1 MKRRISA
8 AMMVSGTILLL
19 ISMVFTTVSFAA
31 PGLGRGEAPRGVPL
45 AQDQVCSDS
54 SPPACR
60 GQPVGTQID
69 DQPCKICAAD
79 PGGGG
84 PVVHC
89 HIASCEEP
97 ECTSDADCDDGDA
110 CTGDESCVDGTCQAG
125 TPLDCN
131 DDNVCTDDS
140 CDPASGCVYTP
151 IPDCCVDPGDCPSG
165 NVCQNP
171 TCVDNVCGLEEI
183 AGCCLDASDC
193 PSGNACQTP
202 TCVDNVCGF
211 DDILDCCLSNED
223 CDDGDIC
230 TDDSCVDNA
239 CQYVFDPSNDP
250 SCEEAECE
258 TDADCTNN
266 DVCDGIETCVAGVC
280 VDGDPLDCDDDDVCT
295 EDSCDPTTGCDNT
308 PIAGCCNVDA
318 ECDDSDICTD
328 DACVGHACE
337 NTPVDPRPCYTGPA
351 GTEGVGICQAGT
363 ETCSGNAW
371 GECVGEVTPE
381 IEICDGLDNDCDGEV
396 DEGCECD
403 PGAEQDCYP
412 GPDGTEGV
420 GLCQAGTQ
428 TCDENGQWGECVGAV
443 VPADEICDG
452 LDNDCDGSVDE
463 GLGTTTCGV
472 GECEETVDNCVDGE
486 PQECVPG
493 EPTAEICDD
502 KDNDCDG
509 KIDEGGVCGAPPPEG
524 PPEAAPTPTPTP
536 VVEVLGVEELPTA
549 GIMPVGP
556 ALPIL
561 PMIFSSLALIGGGL
575 LLWGDEDE

>member
-19 ISMVFTTVSFAA
+19 LSMIFSTVSFAA
-31 PGLGRGEAPRGVPL
+31 PDLGREESPRGVPL
-45 AQDQVCSDS
+45 GQDQVCSDS

-89 HIASCEEP
+89 HIAPCEEP

-110 CTGDESCVDGTCQAG
+110 CTGDETCVDGTCQAG
-125 TPLDCN
+125 TPPDCN
-131 DDNVCTDDS
+131 DDNACTDDS
-140 CDPASGCVYTP
+140 CDPASGCVNTP
-151 IPDCCVDPGDCPSG
+151 
-165 NVCQNP
+165 NTNP
-171 TCVDNVCGLEEI
+171 
-183 AGCCLDASDC
+183 
-193 PSGNACQTP
+193 
-202 TCVDNVCGF
+202 
-211 DDILDCCLSNED
+211 
-223 CDDGDIC
+223 CDDGDAC
-230 TDDSCVDNA
+230 TENDVCSGGECAGTDKDCSALDDQCVVGVCDPASGTCVPDNLPAGTSCSDGDECTEPDECDGAGA
-239 CQYVFDPSNDP
+239 CVPGPDVCGEPP
-250 SCEEAECE
+250 ECE

-266 DVCDGIETCVAGVC
+266 DVCDGIETCVSGVC
-280 VDGDPLDCDDDDVCT
+280 VDGQPLDCDDADVCT
-295 EDSCDPTTGCDNT
+295 EDSCDPTDGCDNT
-308 PIAGCCNVDA
+308 PIAGCCIVDA
-318 ECDDSDICTD
+318 ECDDSDVCTD
-328 DACVGHACE
+328 DACVGNACE

-381 IEICDGLDNDCDGEV
+381 AEICDGLDNDCDGEV

-428 TCDENGQWGECVGAV
+428 TCDENGQWGECVGAI

-556 ALPIL
+556 ALPLL
-561 PMIFSSLALIGGGL
+561 PMVFSSLALIGGGL